1 MIYFKPLPHIDN
13 VRWLAKLA
21 GPYPATRQ
29 NILETAEVW
38 NFSDNTMDFLRLFPE
53 DETFASRD
61 DFLLRYEELEMLIR
75 EERTMPAEVLRSPQ
89 D

>member
-1 MIYFKPLPHIDN
+1 MIYYKPLPRIDN

-29 NILETAEVW
+29 EITEAAQDW
-38 NFSDNTMDFLRLFPE
+38 NFSENTIEFLRLFTP
-53 DETFASRD
+53 DEVFKSQG
-61 DFLLRYEELEMLIR
+61 DFLARCEELELLLR
-75 EERTMPAEVLRSPQ
+75 EERKMPAELLRSPQ

>member
-1 MIYFKPLPHIDN
+1 MIYYKPLPHIDN

-29 NILETAEVW
+29 EIMDAAQDW
-38 NFSDNTMDFLRLFPE
+38 NFSDNTIEFLRLFPA
-53 DETFASRD
+53 DEQFKSQD
-61 DFLLRYEELEMLIR
+61 EFLTRCEELELLIR
-75 EERTMPAEVLRSPQ
+75 EERKMPAEVLRSPQ